1 MQKTYLDNFSLWRTI
16 LIGKEVDYYSTGR
29 NPLGVRVPRPP
40 FNNYGQ
46 VVELVDTRVLETRA
60 ARRESS
66 SLSLA
71 TNVSGEN
78 INAQTDSLCSQELKG
93 ENPF

>member
-1 MQKTYLDNFSLWRTI
+1 MC
-16 LIGKEVDYYSTGR
+16 
-29 NPLGVRVPRPP
+29 RPSGLVGSSP
-40 FNNYGQ
+40 ALSVEYGQ

-71 TNVSGEN
+71 TNVSGGN
-78 INAQTDSLCSQELKG
+78 INAQTDYLCSKELKG